1 MTAKRLSLIAITALI
16 PAAAS
21 VVLDFLIIREEFRI
35 TSRIIEEHNRSL
47 SLVSLLLIILC
58 GAVFI
63 LAEVLTWLLMRRRGA
78 LERKALFTALLA
90 GAIVYAL
97 LMAFLFPCS
106 IDLLYEYLPRSE
118 LSPGITLLLFQISAG
133 IAAAVCGIFN
143 AAAIRLSLLNDS
155 HPDH

>member
-63 LAEVLTWLLMRRRGA
+63 LAEVLTWLLMRR
-78 LERKALFTALLA
+78 
-90 GAIVYAL
+90 IVYAL
-97 LMAFLFPCS
+97 LMAFLVPCS